1 MELWGRLNLVLS
13 EFYVYLS
20 SFPPDLPSDSTGI
33 VSTSG
38 GVLLREEVLSAVR
51 EVFAEFSLLQLTGGQ
66 VSLEV
71 VDEDTGEVISYLE
84 TSQPIV
90 RARGAVNLKQ
100 YLVGGHTLSG
110 RLRVV
115 SAGSPGSVAGNGWI
129 RLVMVP

>member
-1 MELWGRLNLVLS
+1 MELWRRLNPVLS

-20 SFPPDLPSDSTGI
+20 SFPHDIPSDSTGI
-33 VSTSG
+33 VSASG

-51 EVFAEFSLLQLTGGQ
+51 EVFAEFSLLRLTGGQ
-66 VSLEV
+66 VRLEV
-71 VDEDTGEVISYLE
+71 VDEDTGEVKSYLE
-84 TSQPIV
+84 TSSPLM

-110 RLRVV
+110 RLIVV
-115 SAGSPGSVAGNGWI
+115 SAGPKGSVAGDGWI